1 MVGPFWAQWFGSF
14 FIGKIAWFGTTH
26 GAEMNNGVSAAVTLQ
41 QQFSGVGVA
50 AGRVIGPVRQMPKPV
65 QEPAAGPVPADFSAE
80 FEAQRIKDAGKAVR
94 AELQAR
100 AATVAGEGREV
111 LEATALMAADPM
123 LIKGAIKLLA
133 ADTAGGA
140 RSAERAVWESG
151 ASVAAKLTA
160 LGGYMAERAT
170 DVLDVRARLVADLRG
185 LPAPG
190 IPVAEAPFILA
201 AEDLAPADTATLD
214 PAKVIALVTSSGG
227 PQSHTAILARALG
240 LPAVVAAVGVD
251 GIADGTEVYVDGAA
265 GTVTVAPAA
274 ELRQAAAAWTERS
287 SALAAFAGPNTL
299 ADGVHIPLL
308 ANVGTGADAAKAAAS
323 GAEGVGLLRT
333 EFCFLDRAE
342 EPTVQ
347 EQIEAYGA
355 VFAAF
360 PGKKVVVRTLDA
372 GADKPLPFL
381 TNADEPNPALG
392 VRGYR
397 TDLSSPGVLA
407 RQLEAIAAA
416 EAAHGAEVWV
426 MAPMISTADE
436 AAAFAGMCAAAG
448 LRTPGVMVEVPS
460 AALTAA
466 SVLREVS
473 FASLGTNDLTQYAMA
488 ADRQL
493 GPLASLNDPWQPAV
507 LALVT
512 LTADG
517 ASLASAAAGLP
528 KPVGVCGEAAADPA
542 LAVVLVGLGVAT
554 LSMSARA
561 LAAVSAVLAT
571 VTLAE
576 AQRLAA
582 MALAA
587 PSAAAARAAVRA
599 ELPILAELGL

>member
-1 MVGPFWAQWFGSF
+1 MQ
-14 FIGKIAWFGTTH
+14 T
-26 GAEMNNGVSAAVTLQ
+26 
-41 QQFSGVGVA
+41 FSGVGVA
-50 AGRVIGPVRQMPKPV
+50 PGRVLGPVRQMPKPV
-65 QEPAAGPVPADFSAE
+65 QEPRGNVNIPADVTVESQG
-80 FEAQRIKDAGKAVR
+80 QRIKDAAKAVQ
-94 AELQAR
+94 AELRAR
-100 AATVAGEGREV
+100 AATASGEGKEV
-111 LEATALMAADPM
+111 LEATAMMAADPM
-123 LIKGAIKLLA
+123 LVKSAIRLLSPA
-133 ADTAGGA
+133 APGGA
-140 RSAERAVWESG
+140 RTAERAVWE
-151 ASVAAKLTA
+151 AAATVAESLKA
-160 LGGYMAERAT
+160 LGGYMAERVA
-170 DVLDVRARLVADLRG
+170 DVLDVRARIVSELRG

-190 IPVAEAPFILA
+190 IPASDVPFILA

-214 PAKVIALVTSSGG
+214 PAKVIALITSSGG

-240 LPAVVAAVGVD
+240 LPAIVAAPGVD
-251 GIADGTEVYVDGAA
+251 GIADGMEVYLDGAA
-265 GTVTVAPAA
+265 GTVTVDPGEDLRLAA
-274 ELRQAAAAWTERS
+274 KAWANQAST
-287 SALAAFAGPNTL
+287 LAAFSGSNVM
-299 ADGVHIPLL
+299 ADGFRVPLL
-308 ANVGTGADAAKAAAS
+308 ANVGTGADAVKAAEA

-333 EFCFLDRAE
+333 EFCFLDRDD
-342 EPTVQ
+342 EPTVE
-347 EQIEAYGA
+347 EQIAAYGA

-397 TDLSSPGVLA
+397 TDLTSPGVLE

-416 EAAHGAEVWV
+416 EAVNQAEVWV

-436 AAAFAGMCAAAG
+436 AAHFASLCAAAG

-466 SVLREVS
+466 TVLREVS

-493 GPLASLNDPWQPAV
+493 GPLATLNDPWQPAV
-507 LALVT
+507 LQLVK

-517 ASLASAAAGLP
+517 AAAASAASGTA

-561 LAAVSAVLAT
+561 LAAVSTVLAT
-571 VTLAE
+571 VTM
-576 AQRLAA
+576 AQAQQLAA
-582 MALAA
+582 VALAA
-587 PSAAAARAAVRA
+587 SSASAARQAVRA
-599 ELPILAELGL
+599 QLPILDELGL

>member
-1 MVGPFWAQWFGSF
+1 M
-14 FIGKIAWFGTTH
+14 
-26 GAEMNNGVSAAVTLQ
+26 
-41 QQFSGVGVA
+41 QQFSGVGVSP
-50 AGRVIGPVRQMPKPV
+50 GRVLGLVRQMPKAVP
-65 QEPAAGPVPADFSAE
+65 EPAAGVVVSADVNVAE
-80 FEAQRIKDAGKAVR
+80 QGQRIKDAAKAVK
-94 AELQAR
+94 AELLAR
-100 AATVAGEGREV
+100 AASLEGEGKEV

-123 LIKGAIKLLA
+123 LVKSAIKLLSPEA
-133 ADTAGGA
+133 TGGA
-140 RSAERAVWESG
+140 RTAERAIWEAG
-151 ASVAAKLTA
+151 DGVAEKLRA
-160 LGGYMAERAT
+160 LGGYMAERVA
-170 DVLDVRARLVADLRG
+170 DVLDVRSRIVSELRG

-190 IPVAEAPFILA
+190 IPVSDTPFILA

-214 PAKVIALVTSSGG
+214 PGKVIALITSSGG

-240 LPAVVAAVGVD
+240 LPAVVAALGVD
-251 GIADGTEVYVDGAA
+251 QIANDTEVYVDGAA
-265 GTVTVAPAA
+265 GSITIAPGA
-274 ELRQAAAAWTERS
+274 ELVAAAAAWAANASTL
-287 SALAAFAGPNTL
+287 SAFSGSNSL
-299 ADGVHIPLL
+299 ADGFEVPLL
-308 ANVGTGADAAKAAAS
+308 ANVGTGVDALKAAEA

-342 EPTVQ
+342 EPTIE
-347 EQIEAYGA
+347 EQIAAYGA

-397 TDLSSPGVLA
+397 TDLTSPGVLE
-407 RQLEAIAAA
+407 RQLSAIAAA
-416 EAAHGAEVWV
+416 EAAHTADVWV
-426 MAPMISTADE
+426 MAPMISTAAE
-436 AAAFAGMCAAAG
+436 AADFATLCIAAG
-448 LRTPGVMVEVPS
+448 LKTPGVMVEVPS

-466 SVLREVS
+466 TVLREVS

-493 GPLASLNDPWQPAV
+493 GPLASLNNPWQPAV
-507 LALVT
+507 LQLVK

-517 ASLASAAAGLP
+517 AALASSGTGLP

-542 LAVVLVGLGVAT
+542 LAVVLVGLGVNT

-571 VTLAE
+571 VTLEQA
-576 AQRLAA
+576 RHLAA
-582 MALAA
+582 IALAA
-587 PSAAAARAAVRA
+587 PSATAAKAAVRA
-599 ELPILAELGL
+599 ELPILDELGL

>member
-1 MVGPFWAQWFGSF
+1 
-14 FIGKIAWFGTTH
+14 
-26 GAEMNNGVSAAVTLQ
+26 MNNEVLIPATRR

-50 AGRVIGPVRQMPKPV
+50 PGRVVGQVRQMPKPV
-65 QEPAAGPVPADFSAE
+65 QEPRANAAVAADVNLAVQG
-80 FEAQRIKDAGKAVR
+80 QRIKDAAKAVQ
-94 AELQAR
+94 AELRSR
-100 AATVAGEGREV
+100 AAAVEGEGREV

-123 LIKGAIKLLA
+123 LVKSAIKLLA
-133 ADTAGGA
+133 PEVPGGA
-140 RSAERAVWESG
+140 RTPERAIWEAG
-151 ASVAAKLTA
+151 EAVAEKLRA

-170 DVLDVRARLVADLRG
+170 DVLDVRARIVSELRG

-190 IPVAEAPFILA
+190 IPVSDIPFILA

-214 PAKVIALVTSSGG
+214 PAKIIALITSSGG

-240 LPAVVAAVGVD
+240 LPAVVAARGVD

-265 GTVTVAPAA
+265 GSITAEPDA
-274 ELRQAAAAWTERS
+274 ELIVAAAAW
-287 SALAAFAGPNTL
+287 AAQASTLTAFNGANVL
-299 ADGVHIPLL
+299 ADGLRIPLL
-308 ANVGTGADAAKAAAS
+308 ANVGTGADAIKAAAA

-333 EFCFLDRAE
+333 EFCFLDRDE
-342 EPTVQ
+342 EPTVE
-347 EQIEAYGA
+347 EQIAAYGA

-397 TDLSSPGVLA
+397 TDLTSPGVLE
-407 RQLEAIAAA
+407 RQLLAIAAA
-416 EAAHGAEVWV
+416 ESVHQAEVWV
-426 MAPMISTADE
+426 MAPMISTSDE
-436 AAAFAGMCAAAG
+436 AADFAALCAAAG
-448 LRTPGVMVEVPS
+448 LKTPGVMVEVPS

-466 SVLREVS
+466 TVLREVA

-493 GPLASLNDPWQPAV
+493 GPLAALNNPWQPAV
-507 LALVT
+507 LQLVK

-517 ASLASAAAGLP
+517 AALASSASGLP

-542 LAVVLVGLGVAT
+542 LAVVLVGLGVAS

-561 LAAVSAVLAT
+561 LAAVSAVLPT
-571 VTLAE
+571 VTLDQA
-576 AQRLAA
+576 RHLAFT
-582 MALAA
+582 ALAA
-587 PSAAAARAAVRA
+587 PSATEARAAVRA
-599 ELPILAELGL
+599 GLPILDELGL